1 MKGIKILIDEHDN
14 IQEFNKVVKEIGLR
28 LLKDESIEIE
38 DLKNSIEFIKIYADK
53 IHHGKEEDILFK
65 DMENELG
72 QIGKNLVTH
81 GMLVEHDIA
90 RYYVS
95 ELVKAVDSY
104 EMEESAETR
113 LNLITYLMAY
123 RDLLERHIYKE
134 NKVVYPYAE
143 NNLKEDIL
151 KSVDDK
157 TVEFEEKYIEDKE
170 RFLKILEEMKEKYNI
185 K

>member
-1 MKGIKILIDEHDN
+1 MNGIKILIEEHDN
-14 IQEFNKVVKEIGLR
+14 IQEFNKVVKEISLR
-28 LLKDESIEIE
+28 LLRGESILID
-38 DLKNSIEFIKIYADK
+38 DLKNAIEFIKIYADQ

-65 DMENELG
+65 DIENELG

-95 ELVKAVDSY
+95 ELVKAVDNY
-104 EMEESAETR
+104 EKNESEENR

-134 NKVVYPYAE
+134 NKVVYPYGE
-143 NNLKEDIL
+143 DNLSEEVLNSVNSRTIDFEKEYMGEKEKFLNIL
-151 KSVDDK
+151 KNFK
-157 TVEFEEKYIEDKE
+157 A
-170 RFLKILEEMKEKYNI
+170 KYNVE
-185 K
+185 